1 MMKIKK
7 ILVPVDF
14 SPSSKRALSCALV
27 FARKCQAKLFILACS
42 EGYVIG
48 PEVVKGHRDLADQQT
63 HDHLEMIKA
72 QSQKETEERLSKFL
86 EEAFGEELPEHE
98 RLVVYGTP
106 HEQIIRTAKQL
117 EMDMI
122 ILGTMGKTRIER
134 LMLGSTAEKVV
145 RLSHCPVMTVRR
157 EE

>member
-1 MMKIKK
+1 MKINK
-7 ILVPVDF
+7 ILVPIDF

-27 FARKCQAKLFILACS
+27 FARKYQAKLFILACS

-48 PEVVKGHRDLADQQT
+48 PEIIKGHWGRSGQQT
-63 HDHLEMIKA
+63 QDLLEMIKA

-86 EEAFGEELPEHE
+86 EEAIGEELPNHE

-106 HEQIIRTAKQL
+106 YEEIIRTAKHL
-117 EMDMI
+117 EVNMI
-122 ILGTMGKTRIER
+122 ILGTMGRTGIER
-134 LMLGSTAEKVV
+134 LLLGSTADKVV
-145 RLSHCPVMTVRR
+145 KLAHCPVMTVRR